1 MKINGL
7 LSDHFTLVMSVI
19 LQDCPLSMFLYVVA
33 TKVITHFND
42 KYKGLKVYRQD
53 TKKSK

>member
-7 LSDHFTLVMSVI
+7 LSDHFTLVMLVI

-42 KYKGLKVYRQD
+42 KDKGLKVYRQD